1 MANSCLHDSGAAQ
14 ICADHAVQ
22 LWGGRGITK
31 QGMGRYVERFNSQNK
46 LGAILG
52 GSEEILADL
61 GIKMALKAYPNHA
74 RL

>member
-1 MANSCLHDSGAAQ
+1 MKVTNLRAPSFARAFL
-14 ICADHAVQ
+14 
-22 LWGGRGITK
+22 RR
-31 QGMGRYVERFNSQNK
+31 MVERFNSGNK

-61 GIKMALKAYPNHA
+61 GIKMAMKGYPHHA